1 MSTVDTL
8 QFILIGICLG
18 CIAVLGAI
26 AIVITGARE
35 PQDEHLNAV
44 KLGYYAAYPAP
55 TPAPS
60 QEETEALLDKLFK
73 DKK

>member
-8 QFILIGICLG
+8 QFILIGICIG
-18 CIAVLGAI
+18 CIAVLGTI
-26 AIVITGARE
+26 AIVTTGARE
-35 PQDEHLNAV
+35 PQDE
-44 KLGYYAAYPAP
+44 YYAAYPAP

>member
-8 QFILIGICLG
+8 QFILIGICIG
-18 CIAVLGAI
+18 CIAVLGTI
-26 AIVITGARE
+26 AIVTTGARE

-44 KLGYYAAYPAP
+44 KLGYYTAYPAP
-55 TPAPS
+55 TPAPN
-60 QEETEALLDKLFK
+60 QEETEALLDKLFE

>member
-1 MSTVDTL
+1 MKNTHLALAAFAVS
-8 QFILIGICLG
+8 IICAAG
-18 CIAVLGAI
+18 
-26 AIVITGARE
+26 
-35 PQDEHLNAV
+35 
-44 KLGYYAAYPAP
+44 AAYSAP